1 MKHKKT
7 EKELG
12 KIFTNSDTV
21 QIIRYDLDGV
31 EKTYW
36 ITNTEILV
44 KVDPATLFSWA
55 AINTKEKEQKWIRSN
70 GLIYKMQNRD
80 AIIVSNNKDVE
91 LNYLGGAWLKNF
103 LWPDRLEEEKLK
115 ISSVLLEE
123 EQGREIRIC
132 YNDRKVI
139 AVNNKYIKTL
149 NAFFYGREWFGN
161 GEKDPIHC
169 YDSEDDLLG
178 LIMPIDMK
186 NYKMESGKDLSAI
199 ATLLNQKG
207 GESND

>member
-1 MKHKKT
+1 MKHKKA

-12 KIFTNSDTV
+12 KIFTNSNTV

-36 ITNTEILV
+36 VTNMEILV
-44 KVDPATLFSWA
+44 RVDSATLFSWA
-55 AINTKEKEQKWIRSN
+55 AVNAKEKEQKWIRSN
-70 GLIYKMQNRD
+70 GLIHKMQNRD

-103 LWPDRLEEEKLK
+103 LWPDRWEEEKIQ
-115 ISSVLLEE
+115 ISSILLE
-123 EQGREIRIC
+123 GGKRNLRIC
-132 YNDRKVI
+132 YNDKNIIV
-139 AVNNKYIKTL
+139 VNNKYIKTL
-149 NAFFYGREWFGN
+149 TAFFCGKEWYGN

-178 LIMPIDMK
+178 LIMPMNMK
-186 NYKMESGKDLSAI
+186 NYKTVGGRDLSAI
-199 ATLLNQKG
+199 AALMNQRG
-207 GESND
+207 R